1 MKVGL
6 KCGRTFS
13 NRVELNELI
22 DSRSLSQIKI
32 ESIFND
38 YRIQSNANNEITMA
52 ISSEALL
59 AALRSASTS
68 STSSTAYQAD
78 EIVMK
83 LAKKNDRAVLK
94 FEIMGTTTVG
104 RRVKVTHDVLVD
116 VLKPHEVARLIEP
129 LCPEPDVSSIFG

>member
-1 MKVGL
+1 MKVEP

-13 NRVELNELI
+13 NRVEANELV

-38 YRIQSNANNEITMA
+38 YRIQSNASNEITMA

-116 VLKPHEVARLIEP
+116 VLKPHEVARLVEP
-129 LCPEPDVSSIFG
+129 LCPEPDVSSMFG